1 MMITTKPTILAID
14 DSPTV
19 ISMYKLS
26 VSDLAVELVT
36 YNSAEAAIPYLESHQ
51 PDLILLDIMMPG
63 MDGLT
68 LLQALRENPLHSN
81 THIIMVTSKNYDQD
95 KNIAKDFGAL
105 DFIAKPI
112 RIQQIKK
119 LIIKHTKALAKDPH
133 S

>member
-1 MMITTKPTILAID
+1 MIIQPPIVVAID

-19 ISMYKLS
+19 ISMYKSS
-26 VSDLAVELVT
+26 VADLAVELIT
-36 YNSAEAAIPYLESHQ
+36 YSSAEAAMPYLESHQ
-51 PDLILLDIMMPG
+51 PQLILLDIMMPG

-68 LLQALRENPLHSN
+68 LLQFLRENPLHRN

-119 LIIKHTKALAKDPH
+119 LIIQHTQALPKAPL